1 MAWKYEFSTAKG
13 AVMSLRL
20 LFKRLFG
27 GYNNRRGEKVANKF
41 LDIRVKNPFDPS
53 VTCTLGDLCIMGYI
67 TEADI
72 LNTARENGIEF
83 PSEAVDFSGN
93 NVLQYLLYHG
103 KPYNFTFY
111 NDAGEKVTAGI
122 MHTDSIDLIKPGTP
136 PVTRDHVEHMI
147 NLFQGN
153 GETWNSVY
161 GQAAEF
167 SVRHQLENAHYE
179 VLMPAARNYEATDL
193 FVEKKFF
200 SDMGVHYTESPD
212 FPGYGLIQVKTT
224 SGIFPTRDFTS
235 NTLHHLQTNPDIPV
249 ICSSRIAEGLGD
261 AYPSHV
267 LSFSDIGL
275 NDANM
280 ESMLCH
286 QFEQLKYL
294 NPHALECLN
303 GVAFGLDASHFA
315 DAMDSA
321 RTSVFSHAMG
331 DSGVLESSLNIGFHN
346 IPVIGMA
353 LRGSLAL
360 ANNVEKARRGE
371 ISYNDAFANTAR
383 VVAKTAVVGTAASI
397 GTGLVLGA
405 VGTSMG
411 AQVNGLAQSVLSG
424 DSAGNI
430 ATSAFQV
437 AGVFAL
443 AAGIGYLASNIYDK
457 FFDPKKKYNE
467 KVYAMNMAASNIAIF
482 LTTKTDSN
490 EFLRQFEHPS
500 MRKLQSEIQETMQK
514 RDKIKSENS
523 IYPLSYYVAKRKIA
537 FLSPIYNK
545 LKEEYNKI
553 VSLWN
558 YLAKSSSFL
567 VTSFEDKKKK
577 YYREEAKSAY
587 LDYNYDSSIKKLFK
601 ENGKSDEDFL
611 KIIIVLIKN
620 DIVRLMPYIKS
631 INNDVLHNLISAFEQ
646 STQDAYQEYEKL
658 VQKGII
664 TVASAH
670 A

>member
-1 MAWKYEFSTAKG
+1 MGIK
-13 AVMSLRL
+13 L

-41 LDIRVKNPFDPS
+41 LDIRVRNPFDPS

-72 LNTARENGIEF
+72 LNIARENGIEF
-83 PSEAVDFSGN
+83 PTEAADFSGN

-122 MHTDSIDLIKPGTP
+122 MHTDSIDLIQSAAP
-136 PVTRDHVEHMI
+136 PVTRDHLEHMI
-147 NLFQGN
+147 SMFQGN
-153 GETWNSVY
+153 GESWNSVY

-167 SVRHQLENAHYE
+167 HVRHQLEKAGYE
-179 VLMPAARNYEATDL
+179 VLMPADRNYEATDL
-193 FVEKKFF
+193 IVEKRFF
-200 SDMGVHYTESPD
+200 NDMGTQYTESPD
-212 FPGYGLIQVKTT
+212 FPGHGLLQVKTS
-224 SGIFPTRDFTS
+224 SGIFPTNDYTS

-249 ICSSRIAEGLGD
+249 ICSSKIAASLGNS
-261 AYPSHV
+261 YPSHI

-275 NDANM
+275 NDAHM

-303 GVAFGLDASHFA
+303 GVAFGLDASVFH
-315 DAMDSA
+315 DTMDSA
-321 RTSVFSHAMG
+321 RTSVFSHVMG
-331 DSGVLESSLNIGFHN
+331 DSGVMESSLNIGFHN

-371 ISYNDAFANTAR
+371 ISYKDAYANTAR
-383 VVAKTAVVGTAASI
+383 VVAKTAVVGTATSI

-405 VGTSMG
+405 LGTSVG
-411 AQVNGLAQSVLSG
+411 AQVNGLAQSIFSG
-424 DSAGNI
+424 DNAGNI
-430 ATSAFQV
+430 ASSAFQV
-437 AGVFAL
+437 AGVLAL
-443 AAGIGYLASNIYDK
+443 AGIIGGIATSIYDK

-467 KVYAMNMAASNIAIF
+467 KVYAMNMAAANIAIF
-482 LTTKTDSN
+482 LTRKLNSN
-490 EFLRQFEHPS
+490 EFLGQFEHPS

-514 RDKIKSENS
+514 RDKIKRENS
-523 IYPLSYYVAKRKIA
+523 IYPFSYYVAKRKIN
-537 FLSPIYNK
+537 FLTPIYNQ
-545 LKEEYNKI
+545 LYDEYNKI
-553 VSLWN
+553 VRLWN

-567 VTSFEDKKKK
+567 VLSFEDKKNKTRS
-577 YYREEAKSAY
+577 REEAKSAY
-587 LDYNYDSSIKKLFK
+587 LDYNYDSSIKKLFR
-601 ENGKSDEDFL
+601 ENGNSNEDFL
-611 KIIIVLIKN
+611 QIIIVLIKN
-620 DIVRLMPYIKS
+620 DIVRLMPYIKN
-631 INNDVLHNLISAFEQ
+631 INNDALHDLIYAFEQ
-646 STQDAYQEYEKL
+646 STLDAYQEYEKL